1 MKSNKILSLLAL
13 FFLFAATACDDD
25 NDDNDMPNPDVSS
38 YSFTVD
44 GDVEFDAEGQAV
56 FADYFDPEFDE
67 DIFML
72 SMIPEDNDEVSMNL
86 TFIKSGARPGTGT
99 YPIEYHDEVEGGG
112 FLEDAFVSMLSINIQ
127 DDEMPVIY
135 FFEADEGTIT
145 FDQSSSTRVSGSFSY
160 HATGYDVMEE
170 QELHVNV
177 SGNFN
182 APRVDPGDDF

>member
-1 MKSNKILSLLAL
+1 MKTNKTVSLLAL

-25 NDDNDMPNPDVSS
+25 NDDNDMPDPDVSG

-67 DIFML
+67 DLFTL
-72 SMIPEDNDEVSMNL
+72 SMIPEENEGVIMNL
-86 TFIKSGARPGTGT
+86 SFIKSGSRPGTGT
-99 YPIEYHDEVEGGG
+99 YPIEYHDEIEGDG
-112 FLEDAFVSMLSINIQ
+112 FLEDAFAARLNINIE
-127 DDEMPVIY
+127 DDETPVIY
-135 FFEADEGTIT
+135 LFEAEEGTIT
-145 FDQSSSTRVSGSFSY
+145 FDQSSSNRVSGNFSF
-160 HATGYDVMEE
+160 HATGYDVMED

-177 SGNFN
+177 SGSFD